1 MGQVAEHSKQR
12 GKQLFLEIESLE
24 IAFYLSGKKKKMHI
38 PSSCRKGDFTYFN

>member
-24 IAFYLSGKKKKMHI
+24 IAFYLSGKKKNAYSFI
-38 PSSCRKGDFTYFN
+38 VQKGRFYIF